1 MSEISFL
8 IPKAR
13 IGVLIGQ
20 NGEVKAEI
28 EKRLNVELNID
39 SENGLV
45 IIKPKEGSD
54 PLSILKAKDV
64 VNAIGRG
71 FSPERAFKL
80 FNEDVLL
87 EIIDLR
93 DLIGKNENAMQR
105 LKGRVIGKD
114 GKTRKII
121 EENTGA
127 YVTVYG
133 HTIGIIGNYDA
144 LSAAREAIEM
154 LLKGK
159 QHSTVYK
166 FLEAKRREIKRKEHI
181 ELWEKP

>member
-1 MSEISFL
+1 MSELSFL

-28 EKRLNVELNID
+28 ERRLNIELNVN

-45 IIKPKEGSD
+45 TIKPKEGSD

-64 VNAIGRG
+64 VTAIGRG

-80 FNEDVLL
+80 FNEDVSL

-93 DLIGKNENAMQR
+93 DIIGKNENAIRR
-105 LKGRVIGKD
+105 LKGRVIGRD

-133 HTIGIIGNYDA
+133 YTIGIIGSYDA
-144 LSAAREAIEM
+144 
-154 LLKGK
+154 
-159 QHSTVYK
+159 
-166 FLEAKRREIKRKEHI
+166 
-181 ELWEKP
+181 

>member
-1 MSEISFL
+1 MSESSIL

-13 IGVLIGQ
+13 IGILIGR
-20 NGEVKAEI
+20 NGEVKTEI
-28 EKRLNVELNID
+28 EKTLNVELNID
-39 SENGLV
+39 SESGLV
-45 IIKPKEGSD
+45 VVKPKESTD
-54 PLSILKAKDV
+54 PLSILKARDV
-64 VNAIGRG
+64 ITAIGRG
-71 FSPERAFKL
+71 FSPEKAFKL
-80 FNEDVLL
+80 FNEDVSL

-93 DLIGKNENAMQR
+93 DVVGKNENAILR

-114 GKTRKII
+114 GKTRRII

-133 HTIGIIGNYDA
+133 HTIGIIGSYDS
-144 LSAAREAIEM
+144 LSVAREAIEL

-166 FLEAKRREIKRKEHI
+166 FLEAKRREIKKKEYI
-181 ELWEKP
+181 ELWEKR